1 MNIPGVEINLQHGR
15 LGIEESPYQFEM
27 SHQMDRVEVA
37 QEQSRVQMEARN
49 IDINIDM
56 TEMRQDMGL
65 YNFRDR
71 MQMRVQES
79 FETALEAIG
88 RYGEIGDRLMDFQN
102 NDIADIAFE
111 EMLDDDVQV
120 EIDYLSPP
128 EFSVEGPELEVD
140 SIPAQYEMST
150 EMENQL
156 NRPEYNFQPGDIN
169 IFLRQEP
176 GIEITV
182 PGREVDVR
190 V

>member
-1 MNIPGVEINLQHGR
+1 MHIPVVEINLQHGR
-15 LGIEESPYQFEM
+15 LGIEETPYQFEI
-27 SHQMDRVEVA
+27 SHRMDRANVA
-37 QEQSRVQMEARN
+37 QEHSRVQMEARN

-79 FETALEAIG
+79 FEVALEAIG

-102 NDIADIAFE
+102 HDIADIAFE
-111 EMLDDDVQV
+111 EMFDDEVRV
-120 EIDYLSPP
+120 EVEYLSPP
-128 EFSVEGPELEVD
+128 EFSVEPPELEVSAD
-140 SIPAQYEMST
+140 PAET
-150 EMENQL
+150 EVDTELMGEL
-156 NRPEYNFQPGDIN
+156 NRPEYRFDRG
-169 IFLRQEP
+169 R
-176 GIEITV
+176 IEIYMEQRPEIEIDV